1 MSKPKIL
8 LTNDDGINAPGIITL
23 AEYLS
28 DIADISIVAPLTE
41 MSAMGHAITISD
53 PLKVTEIFRDDKH
66 FGWAVGGTPADCVK
80 LAINGKLAPRPDL
93 VISGINQG
101 ANVGV
106 DIIYSGTV
114 SAAYEGT
121 ILSIPSMAI
130 SLDSFGQKDFSAAGK
145 VAVIMAKRILSDGL
159 PVGTL
164 LNVNVPKGDYSSFK
178 GFSICRQ
185 GSGTYTEKFDRR
197 EDPRKRVYYWL
208 SGTRSYVD
216 SDSEIDEN
224 AVRDGYV
231 TITPLHYDL
240 TNMKFL
246 NSLKSWNLNLG

>member
-8 LTNDDGINAPGIITL
+8 LTNDDGINAQGIITL
-23 AEYLS
+23 AESLRQF
-28 DIADISIVAPLTE
+28 ADISIVAPLSE

-53 PLKVTEIFRDDKH
+53 PLKVTEISKDEQH

-80 LAINGKLAPRPDL
+80 LAINGDLVDTPDL

-121 ILSIPSMAI
+121 LLNIPSLAI
-130 SLDSFGQKDFSAAGK
+130 SLDSFSQKDFTPAGR
-145 VAVIMAKRILSDGL
+145 VALIMAKQILKEGL
-159 PVGTL
+159 PEGTL
-164 LNVNVPKGDYSSFK
+164 LNVNVPSGDFEDFK
-178 GFSICRQ
+178 GFSVTRQ
-185 GSGTYTEKFDRR
+185 GNGTYQEKMDRR

-208 SGTRSYVD
+208 SGTRTYESTD
-216 SDSEIDEN
+216 PDLDEN
-224 AVRDGYV
+224 AVRDGFV
-231 TITPLHYDL
+231 TITPLHYEL
-240 TNMKFL
+240 TNNSFIPSLAAWGMK
-246 NSLKSWNLNLG
+246 LK

>member
-1 MSKPKIL
+1 MQKPKIL
-8 LTNDDGINAPGIITL
+8 LTNDDGINAQGIVTL
-23 AEYLS
+23 AESLS
-28 DIADISIVAPLTE
+28 DFADISIVAPLSE

-53 PLKVTEIFRDDKH
+53 PLKVTEIFKGDVH

-80 LAINGKLAPRPDL
+80 LAINGGLVDKPDL

-130 SLDSFGQKDFSAAGK
+130 SLDSFVQKDFTAAGK
-145 VAVIMAKRILSDGL
+145 VAQIMAERILKEGL
-159 PVGTL
+159 PEGTL
-164 LNVNVPKGDYSSFK
+164 LNVNVPAGEYSSFK
-178 GFSICRQ
+178 GFSVTRQ
-185 GSGTYTEKFDRR
+185 GSGTYKEKMDRR

-208 SGTRSYVD
+208 SGTRTYEN
-216 SDSEIDEN
+216 SDPDMDEN
-224 AVRDGYV
+224 AVRAGYV
-231 TITPLHYDL
+231 TITPLHYEL
-240 TNMKFL
+240 TNTGYMQ
-246 NSLKSWNLNLG
+246 SLKSWKLNLG